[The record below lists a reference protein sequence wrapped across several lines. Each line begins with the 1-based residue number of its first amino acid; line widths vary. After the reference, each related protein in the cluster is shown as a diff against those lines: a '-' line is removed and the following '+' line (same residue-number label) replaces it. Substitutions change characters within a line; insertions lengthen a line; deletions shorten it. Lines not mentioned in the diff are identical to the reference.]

1 MSKLIIHRKQSFG
14 IKLSI
19 PYYVK
24 INGNIVC
31 ATRSDCLQIQLPS
44 ASYNIGISYIFSF
57 KKWNFTLSSERNI
70 LIHQDETV
78 ELEFYSRERIWNI
91 LFDIDLLLWIAEL
104 FFNLLYP
111 WNIIYKILSNGFF
124 VAWIIRLWLIRDRY
138 FVISRIET

>member
-70 LIHQDETV
+70 LIHQDEIV

-124 VAWIIRLWLIRDRY
+124 VAWIIRLWIIRDRY